1 MVLVVQYPA
10 PHWSVVTRAI
20 VSRAAQSDRTDHSYF
35 QQLDVT
41 GEKEEA
47 EEAAQRERDQP
58 QREREQRQQRP
69 EQLRS
74 V

>member
-1 MVLVVQYPA
+1 M
-10 PHWSVVTRAI
+10 VTRAI
-20 VSRAAQSDRTDHSYF
+20 VLSRTMRRADHPLF
-35 QQLDVT
+35 QQLYVT

-47 EEAAQRERDQP
+47 AEEAAQRQPDQP

-69 EQLRS
+69 EHLRS